1 MANIL
6 VVEDEAIVALATKFI
21 LTNMGHITLAV
32 VSKGEQ
38 VLDEISKQKVDLIL
52 MDIKLK
58 GELDGVGAA
67 EKIRE
72 ISNVPILFLTG
83 NSDSATKELTKN
95 ITNSAT
101 LSKPS
106 TPEDMEVA
114 IKEILKKVA

>member
-21 LTNMGHITLAV
+21 LTNMGHTTLAV

-38 VLDEISKQKVDLIL
+38 AIDEISKQKVDLVL

-72 ISNVPILFLTG
+72 KTNVPILFLTG

-95 ITNSAT
+95 ISNSAT

-114 IKEILKKVA
+114 IKEILNS

>member
-6 VVEDEAIVALATKFI
+6 VVEDEAIVALATKFT
-21 LTNMGHITLAV
+21 LTNMGHVTAAV

-38 VLDEISKQKVDLIL
+38 ALEEITKHHIDLII

-58 GELDGVGAA
+58 GELNGIETA
-67 EKIRE
+67 EEIRKA
-72 ISNVPILFLTG
+72 NNTPILFLTG
-83 NSDSATKELTKN
+83 NSDTVTAELTKN

-106 TPEDMEVA
+106 TPEDMET
-114 IKEILKKVA
+114 IITRILKN